1 MINIWR
7 LTKIQ
12 LISSFGLNKA
22 LHTRDVKERQ
32 KMLWLTIGI
41 LIGIVMMAVVS
52 FGYSYMIAETLE
64 QIGRPELLL
73 AIMMAVTCLIGFFTT
88 IYKASGV
95 LFGSKD
101 YDLVM
106 SLPIKTSH
114 IVASR
119 VAQLYVLN
127 LFFSLMVMV
136 PAGIVYAIK
145 VNPGVLYY
153 LYFLMTLLFIP
164 LVPIIAATII
174 GALISWV
181 SSRFKGSRIITLI
194 LTFVVIIAIIV
205 GSGQINGNNPQLL
218 ADMSAQIADQIY
230 NLYPLTLMYVN
241 AVCSFQFDSLVLFIG
256 FSLIS
261 FMLFTIVLGSK
272 YKAIHTGLT
281 TSFSKNKYQMKSL
294 AVSSPLYTLYKKE
307 LRRYFS
313 SSIYVLNTSIGM
325 VMLLVLAIALLFVSA
340 EQLGQ
345 LVEIPELSNYLNRLA
360 PLFVS
365 VFVTLSCTTSSSISL
380 EGNNIWILKSAPVPT
395 LTILLS
401 KIAVNLT
408 ITVPIV
414 VVSSVLL
421 MISLDTGWME
431 SLLLLVIPVLYACL
445 TAMTGV
451 LVNLKLPKLE
461 WTNEVSVVKQSASVL
476 VAMLIG
482 FISLLIPFGLSLLL
496 SDLNGN
502 LVLLG
507 IGLLIIV
514 VCGAMYRYIQSKGE
528 LLFRAL

>member
-1 MINIWR
+1 
-7 LTKIQ
+7 
-12 LISSFGLNKA
+12 
-22 LHTRDVKERQ
+22 
-32 KMLWLTIGI
+32 
-41 LIGIVMMAVVS
+41 
-52 FGYSYMIAETLE
+52 
-64 QIGRPELLL
+64 
-73 AIMMAVTCLIGFFTT
+73 
-88 IYKASGV
+88 
-95 LFGSKD
+95 
-101 YDLVM
+101 
-106 SLPIKTSH
+106 
-114 IVASR
+114 
-119 VAQLYVLN
+119 
-127 LFFSLMVMV
+127 
-136 PAGIVYAIK
+136 
-145 VNPGVLYY
+145 
-153 LYFLMTLLFIP
+153 
-164 LVPIIAATII
+164 
-174 GALISWV
+174 
-181 SSRFKGSRIITLI
+181 
-194 LTFVVIIAIIV
+194 
-205 GSGQINGNNPQLL
+205 
-218 ADMSAQIADQIY
+218 
-230 NLYPLTLMYVN
+230 
-241 AVCSFQFDSLVLFIG
+241 
-256 FSLIS
+256 
-261 FMLFTIVLGSK
+261 
-272 YKAIHTGLT
+272 
-281 TSFSKNKYQMKSL
+281 MKSL

-340 EQLGQ
+340 DQLGQ

-395 LTILLS
+395 ITILLS

-414 VVSSVLL
+414 VVSSLLL

-482 FISLLIPFGLSLLL
+482 FISLLIPVGLSLLL
-496 SDLNGN
+496 ADLNGN
-502 LVLLG
+502 LILLG
-507 IGLLIIV
+507 IGMLILV
-514 VCGAMYRYIQSKGE
+514 VCGAMYQYIQSKGE